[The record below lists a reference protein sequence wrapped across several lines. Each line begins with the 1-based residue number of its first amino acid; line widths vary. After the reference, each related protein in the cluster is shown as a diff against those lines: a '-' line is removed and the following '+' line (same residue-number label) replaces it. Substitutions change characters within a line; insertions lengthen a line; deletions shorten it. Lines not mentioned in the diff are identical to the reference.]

1 MECILESDEEN
12 EDKFEINPLVTHPMP
27 IPKIAKQRSHTNMN
41 HPSVRTIGL
50 PRAKTCDKPLQEF
63 EFEKKSRLYPGLT
76 TAASVAAM
84 PRVTSSGSMSEAAR
98 KRKVSVISNISNMDF
113 TGSYLQLYL
122 DVSNFFLLFM
132 VAKIWNHPAILG
144 SF

>member
-1 MECILESDEEN
+1 MECIQESDEDG
-12 EDKFEINPLVTHPMP
+12 EDKFEINPLVSHPMH
-27 IPKIAKQRSHTNMN
+27 KLKTQNSYTNMN

-50 PRAKTCDKPLQEF
+50 PRAKTCDKPLQDF
-63 EFEKKSRLYPGLT
+63 ENNSKVFPVLT
-76 TAASVAAM
+76 TAASVGVM

-122 DVSNFFLLFM
+122 DVSITCL
-132 VAKIWNHPAILG
+132 
-144 SF
+144 

>member
-1 MECILESDEEN
+1 MECIHESDEEE
-12 EDKFEINPLVTHPMP
+12 EDKFEINPLVSHPMP
-27 IPKIAKQRSHTNMN
+27 KLTTQRSHTNMN

-63 EFEKKSRLYPGLT
+63 EKNAALGLGLT

-84 PRVTSSGSMSEAAR
+84 QRVTSSGSMSEAAR
-98 KRKVSVISNISNMDF
+98 KRKFSVISNISNMDF

-122 DVSNFFLLFM
+122 DVSITLDFHR
-132 VAKIWNHPAILG
+132 K
-144 SF
+144 

>member
-1 MECILESDEEN
+1 MESDEEN

-27 IPKIAKQRSHTNMN
+27 KITKQRSHGNMN

-50 PRAKTCDKPLQEF
+50 PRAKTCDKPLP
-63 EFEKKSRLYPGLT
+63 EFEKRSRLYPGLT

-122 DVSNFFLLFM
+122 DVSINLL
-132 VAKIWNHPAILG
+132 I
-144 SF
+144 

>member
-1 MECILESDEEN
+1 MECINESDEEA
-12 EDKFEINPLVTHPMP
+12 EDDKFEINPLVNHPMHKLTP
-27 IPKIAKQRSHTNMN
+27 QRSHGNMN

-63 EFEKKSRLYPGLT
+63 EKSAMKLDFGLT

-84 PRVTSSGSMSEAAR
+84 QRVTSSGNMMSEAAR
-98 KRKVSVISNISNMDF
+98 KRKHSVISNISNMDF

-122 DVSNFFLLFM
+122 DVGDGFFSF
-132 VAKIWNHPAILG
+132 IILN
-144 SF
+144 SHM

>member
-1 MECILESDEEN
+1 MECINESDEEAD
-12 EDKFEINPLVTHPMP
+12 DKFEVNPLVSHQL
-27 IPKIAKQRSHTNMN
+27 PKLTKQRSNVNMN

-50 PRAKTCDKPLQEF
+50 PRAKTYDKPLQEF
-63 EFEKKSRLYPGLT
+63 DTNTKFNPGLT

-84 PRVTSSGSMSEAAR
+84 QRVTSSGSMSEVAR

-122 DVSNFFLLFM
+122 DVSLCLMISPKLLF
-132 VAKIWNHPAILG
+132 VYKKIYVR
-144 SF
+144 

>member
-1 MECILESDEEN
+1 MECIVESDEEA
-12 EDKFEINPLVTHPMP
+12 EDKFEINPLVTHPMSKLTP
-27 IPKIAKQRSHTNMN
+27 QRSHSNMN

-50 PRAKTCDKPLQEF
+50 PRAKTCDKPLQD
-63 EFEKKSRLYPGLT
+63 FEKTAKFNLGLT

-122 DVSNFFLLFM
+122 NVGIVFCKNY
-132 VAKIWNHPAILG
+132 
-144 SF
+144 

>member
-1 MECILESDEEN
+1 MEAIHESDEEA
-12 EDKFEINPLVTHPMP
+12 EDDKFEINPLVTHPMP
-27 IPKIAKQRSHTNMN
+27 KLTPQRSHTNMN

-50 PRAKTCDKPLQEF
+50 PRAKTCDKPLQD
-63 EFEKKSRLYPGLT
+63 FEKTSRLSLGLT

-98 KRKVSVISNISNMDF
+98 RRKVSVISNISNMDF

-122 DVSNFFLLFM
+122 DVGIVF
-132 VAKIWNHPAILG
+132 
-144 SF
+144 

>member
-1 MECILESDEEN
+1 MESDEEA
-12 EDKFEINPLVTHPMP
+12 EVDKFEINPLVTHPMP
-27 IPKIAKQRSHTNMN
+27 KLTSQRSHTNMN
-41 HPSVRTIGL
+41 HPSVRTVGL
-50 PRAKTCDKPLQEF
+50 PRAKTCDKPLEDF
-63 EFEKKSRLYPGLT
+63 EHNSKLLGLT

-84 PRVTSSGSMSEAAR
+84 QRVTSSGNMSEAVR

-122 DVSNFFLLFM
+122 DVGHYYFLSNSGL
-132 VAKIWNHPAILG
+132 